1 MKKATLNAIAKV
13 LNGEEI
19 DNLEEVKAEV
29 AAEMAKGQ
37 AKADA
42 TKAEY
47 ADLYEQVMEVLE
59 GATAPVTAQ
68 EIADEV
74 GVARGKIVYG
84 LTNYWKDKVVKDTT
98 GKATTYAKA

>member
-1 MKKATLNAIAKV
+1 MKKAILNAIAKV
-13 LNGEEI
+13 LNGEAVE
-19 DNLEEVKAEV
+19 NLEEVKAEV
-29 AAEMAKGQ
+29 AAELAKGQ

-47 ADLYEQVMEVLE
+47 EELHDKVMEVLE

-68 EIADEV
+68 EIADEI

-84 LTNYWKDKVVKDTT
+84 LNNYWVAEVVKTAT
-98 GKATTYAKA
+98 GYAKA